1 MSAEILVVDDE
12 ADIRELVG
20 GILQD
25 EGYVVRTAGNS
36 ADTLAAVRARAPR
49 LVVLDVWLKG
59 SELDGLGILSILKEM
74 DPFLPVVVISG
85 HGTVETAVE
94 AIRRGAYDYLEK
106 PFKSEKLI
114 VTVQRALENAAL
126 KRENS
131 RLMARSASSH
141 ELVGCSSAMAQLAN
155 SVDKVAATNSRI
167 MISGPPGSGKDLVAR
182 LIHDRSQRASGPF
195 VVINT
200 ASLDPERIE
209 AELFGEETG
218 NGKAPKIGLFEQ
230 AHAGTVLLDE
240 ISDMPLAVQS
250 RILRVLVDQRFK
262 RRNGQDRC
270 HCLRRQRGQVWVGP

>member
-1 MSAEILVVDDE
+1 MTTEILVVDDE

-25 EGYVVRTAGNS
+25 EGFVVRTAGNS

-106 PFKSEKLI
+106 PFKAEKLI

-131 RLMARSASSH
+131 HLKARSASSH
-141 ELVGCSSAMAQLAN
+141 ELVGKSSAMAQLTN
-155 SVDKVAATNSRI
+155 SVDKVAPTNSRI

-182 LIHDRSQRASGPF
+182 LNRGAVRD
-195 VVINT
+195 
-200 ASLDPERIE
+200 L
-209 AELFGEETG
+209 ELAAKRDEIAFRFSVLVGD
-218 NGKAPKIGLFEQ
+218 NRL
-230 AHAGTVLLDE
+230 AGT
-240 ISDMPLAVQS
+240 
-250 RILRVLVDQRFK
+250 RIDAQ
-262 RRNGQDRC
+262 GDS
-270 HCLRRQRGQVWVGP
+270 

>member
-25 EGYVVRTAGNS
+25 EGYTVRTAGNS
-36 ADTLAAVRARAPR
+36 SDTLAAVRARAPR

-94 AIRRGAYDYLEK
+94 AIRRGAYDYLEQ

-141 ELVGCSSAMAQLAN
+141 ELVGRSSVMAQLAN
-155 SVDKVAATNSRI
+155 SLDKVAATNSRI
-167 MISGPPGSGKDLVAR
+167 MISGPPGAVCG
-182 LIHDRSQRASGPF
+182 RAHF
-195 VVINT
+195 
-200 ASLDPERIE
+200 
-209 AELFGEETG
+209 
-218 NGKAPKIGLFEQ
+218 
-230 AHAGTVLLDE
+230 
-240 ISDMPLAVQS
+240 
-250 RILRVLVDQRFK
+250 
-262 RRNGQDRC
+262 
-270 HCLRRQRGQVWVGP
+270 